1 MLESK
6 ASALINSIT
15 FSPFTQLLDSHQ
27 FQTEPRARWKVV
39 KEEKAAAANP
49 MGVLVNEDQ
58 GGTNGLCFFKEKRF
72 TNHHWLTCVAPMVQ
86 VFRKMCLAPTITK
99 RIVWL
104 L

>member
-1 MLESK
+1 MLEPK

-49 MGVLVNEDQ
+49 MGVLVNED
-58 GGTNGLCFFKEKRF
+58 
-72 TNHHWLTCVAPMVQ
+72 
-86 VFRKMCLAPTITK
+86 
-99 RIVWL
+99 
-104 L
+104 